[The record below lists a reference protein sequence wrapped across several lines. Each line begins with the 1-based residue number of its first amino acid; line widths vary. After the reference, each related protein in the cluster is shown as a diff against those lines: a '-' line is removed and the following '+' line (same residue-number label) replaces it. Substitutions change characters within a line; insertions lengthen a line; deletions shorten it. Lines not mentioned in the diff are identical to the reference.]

1 MEWTYYCDVFG
12 GWRWECRDAEGEV
25 RDSQHS
31 YDTRQECMEAA
42 VRIRADALAQR
53 AASESAPNVLA
64 GVAEQHAVQDELRRR
79 ADIAAV
85 RAKHSRKAAAEAL
98 RDRAREAYDAGGPL
112 VTFEQNWPET
122 IRKLAAKRDL
132 SAS

>member
-1 MEWTYYCDVFG
+1 MKWTYYCDVFG

-31 YDTRQECMEAA
+31 YDTRQECVEAA
-42 VRIRADALAQR
+42 ARIRADAIAQR
-53 AASESAPNVLA
+53 AASESAPSVVP

-79 ADIAAV
+79 ADSAAAL
-85 RAKHSRKAAAEAL
+85 AKNSRKAAAEAL
-98 RDRAREAYDAGGPL
+98 RHRVREAIDGGGPL